1 MKKTPTFV
9 PDVPSATIISFAYQK
24 PLIVKR
30 LISIYVLTL
39 ILSEKIGANL
49 QKQHLEWGI

>member
-1 MKKTPTFV
+1 MKKTPTFA

-24 PLIVKR
+24 LLIVIR
-30 LISIYVLTL
+30 LISTYVLTL

-49 QKQHLEWGI
+49 QK